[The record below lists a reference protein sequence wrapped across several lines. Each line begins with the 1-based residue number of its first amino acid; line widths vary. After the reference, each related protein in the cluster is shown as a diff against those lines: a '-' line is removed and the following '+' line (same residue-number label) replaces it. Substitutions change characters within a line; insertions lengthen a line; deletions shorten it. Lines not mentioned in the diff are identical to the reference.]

1 MGFHINSPLPPF
13 VFLAH
18 IRAGFEKY
26 KIKMGH
32 WEGQG
37 LSSTPDFKDLRMSV
51 GDSNGG
57 SEGSLLLR
65 ALRRDQGWE

>member
-1 MGFHINSPLPPF
+1 M
-13 VFLAH
+13 
-18 IRAGFEKY
+18 AGFEKY

-32 WEGQG
+32 WEEQG